1 MTVSAGRSPQKSS
14 VGWKWLIMMLLRCI
28 ALPVS
33 FLLDTLIAMQRGYA
47 GGKATQMLFAAM
59 LATLALM
66 LLMNLVPR
74 LRAWFDR
81 VIAPNCC

>member
-33 FLLDTLIAMQRGYA
+33 FLLDTLIAMHAVTRGA
-47 GGKATQMLFAAM
+47 RPHKCF
-59 LATLALM
+59 
-66 LLMNLVPR
+66 LLPCL
-74 LRAWFDR
+74 LRW
-81 VIAPNCC
+81 P